1 MENFQLQLESL
12 IANLAQIIKYA
23 EDNNLTNTQ
32 EFLKDNTTIRY

>member
-1 MENFQLQLESL
+1 METLQLQLENLITSL
-12 IANLAQIIKYA
+12 TQVIKYA